1 MQIELHRHLDVSI
14 RLSTLHQLAGERGL
28 IGLSTSLEVFSDQ
41 ILIRKPMTDLP
52 SVLESFRICQYV
64 LDRFEVLER
73 VAFEACEDI
82 AAEGTEAVELRFSPS
97 FVGEFSKISWNEQLD
112 AFEAGLRRYQA
123 LNPKFKAGL
132 ICIVSRDYGTEN
144 AEAVVDFY
152 LKNQARM
159 IGLDLAGNELDFPN
173 SLFEKPF
180 VRAKRSGAKI
190 TIHSGEALG
199 PETVWSAIEHLG
211 AQRIGHGIAAV
222 RDPELMRTLREKDIC
237 LEICPTSNWLT
248 QVVPSLQAH
257 PLPRLLRA
265 GVPVSINT
273 DDPTLFA
280 NTLPGEVKISQQI
293 LGLTDQEIEVCW
305 QNAQRATFL

>member
-14 RLSTLHQLAGERGL
+14 RLSTLHELASERGL
-28 IGLSTSLEVFSDQ
+28 VSQSTSLDAFAEK
-41 ILIRKPMTDLP
+41 ILIQKPMTDLP

-73 VAFEACEDI
+73 VAFEACEDV
-82 AAEGTEAVELRFSPS
+82 AREGTQAVELRFSPS

-112 AFEAGLRRYQA
+112 AFEAGIQRFKA
-123 LNPKFKAGL
+123 LNPTFQAGL

-152 LKNQARM
+152 LKNQARL

-180 VRAKRSGAKI
+180 ERAKKSGAKI

-199 PETVWSAIEHLG
+199 PDTLWSAMDHLG
-211 AQRIGHGIAAV
+211 AQRIGHGIASV
-222 RDPELMRTLREKDIC
+222 RDPELMRVLREKDIC

-248 QVVPSLQAH
+248 QVVPSLKEH
-257 PLPRLLRA
+257 PLPTLLRA

-273 DDPTLFA
+273 DDPTLFG
-280 NTLPGEVKISQQI
+280 NTLPGEVRISQEI
-293 LGLTDQEIEVCW
+293 LGLTDSEIALCW
-305 QNAQRATFL
+305 THAQRATFL

>member
-14 RLSTLHQLAGERGL
+14 RLSTLHELAGERGL
-28 IGLSTSLEVFSDQ
+28 IGVSTSLEAFSDK

-82 AAEGTEAVELRFSPS
+82 AREGTQAVELRFSPS

-112 AFEAGLRRYQA
+112 AFEAGLRRYQS
-123 LNPKFKAGL
+123 LNPEFQAGL

-144 AEAVVDFY
+144 AEAVIDFY
-152 LKNQARM
+152 LKNQARL

-180 VRAKRSGAKI
+180 ERAKKSGAKI

-199 PETVWSAIEHLG
+199 PETVWSAIERLG
-211 AQRIGHGIAAV
+211 AQRIGHGIASV
-222 RDPELMRTLREKDIC
+222 RDPELMKTLREKDIC

-248 QVVPSLQAH
+248 QVVPSLKEH

-280 NTLPGEVKISQQI
+280 NTLPGEVKISKQI
-293 LGLTDQEIEVCW
+293 LGLTDQEIECCW